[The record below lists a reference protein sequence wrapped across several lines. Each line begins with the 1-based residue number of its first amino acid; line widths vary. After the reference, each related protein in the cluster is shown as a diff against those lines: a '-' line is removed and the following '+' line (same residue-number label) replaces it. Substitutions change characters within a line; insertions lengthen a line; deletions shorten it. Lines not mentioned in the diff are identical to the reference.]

1 GVREVRSADRVV
13 VTLPLG
19 VLKAGE
25 VQFLP
30 DLPVNKAMAVDQLGN
45 GRLEKL
51 FLRFEEVFWGDA
63 EVLVHLGTERG
74 TWFHWYAGQNVLGA
88 PILVSR
94 NGGGAADLL
103 AEMVETEVVQ
113 TAIAS
118 LRETFKK
125 VTV

>member
-1 GVREVRSADRVV
+1 MS
-13 VTLPLG
+13 
-19 VLKAGE
+19 
-25 VQFLP
+25 
-30 DLPVNKAMAVDQLGN
+30 VDQLGN

-103 AEMVETEVVQ
+103 AEMEETEVVQ
-113 TAIAS
+113 HAMAS
-118 LRETFKK
+118 LRVMFKK
-125 VTV
+125 APDPLGHHLTHWSNDPRSEERRVGKEGRDAGGR